1 MQQSQTIVSKLIN
14 VALPNILV
22 VRQVVHD
29 KFGVNKDGSVSLK
42 RVYYHQEAKLNLV
55 RKAG

>member
-29 KFGVNKDGSVSLK
+29 KFDVNKDSSVSLK